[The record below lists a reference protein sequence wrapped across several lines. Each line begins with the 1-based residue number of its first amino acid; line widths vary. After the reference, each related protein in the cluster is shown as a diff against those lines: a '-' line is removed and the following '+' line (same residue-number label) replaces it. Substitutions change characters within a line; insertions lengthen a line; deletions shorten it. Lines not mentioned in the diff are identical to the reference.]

1 MKGLVA
7 MYKPSFTISNPVLS
21 RAISIAE
28 KLGKIETYHSLKR
41 MPILRRNNKI
51 RSIRSSLAIEA
62 NSLSL
67 DEVRDVISGKV
78 VIGPQK
84 EIQEVKN
91 AYQAYELIKEF
102 NPYRIDDLLRTHRIL
117 TNLTIEDNGK
127 YRNHAEGVFNGD
139 KVIFVA
145 PPAEMV
151 PQLMNDLFYWLNAD
165 KDVPML
171 IKSCVF
177 HYEMVFIHPFSDG
190 NGRTVRLWQ
199 NVLLTQWNS
208 IFEYIPIESMI
219 QKHQNEY
226 YDSIALCHKNGNS
239 NVFIEFMLKMIDETL
254 EEALSNIRKES
265 KNISDQVNKLLE
277 IMEYDIPL
285 SANEIMTRLGIK
297 SKETL
302 RASYLNPALENG
314 LIKMTIP
321 DKPNSKNQK
330 YVK

>member
-1 MKGLVA
+1 

-28 KLGKIETYHSLKR
+28 KLGKIETYHSLRR
-41 MPILRRNNKI
+41 MPILRRNNRI
-51 RSIRSSLAIEA
+51 RSIHSSLAIEA

-67 DEVRDVISGKV
+67 DEVRDVISGKI

-102 NPYRIDDLLRTHRIL
+102 NPYRIDDLLMAHRIL

-127 YRNHAEGVFNGD
+127 YRNHAEGVFDGN

-145 PPAEMV
+145 PPADMV
-151 PQLMNDLFYWLNAD
+151 PQLMNDLFYWLNTD

-199 NVLLTQWNS
+199 NVLLTQWNP

-254 EEALSNIRKES
+254 EEALNNIRKES